1 MSDLFEIPETL
12 SPRLRWMQTHGVEV
26 HDSGVDHE
34 DGDECDITGNQCY
47 RYYATCG
54 EQSAGGH
61 TKDEAIFALAV
72 KLQLKL
78 WNES

>member
-1 MSDLFEIPETL
+1 MSELFDIPETL
-12 SPRLRWMQTHGVEV
+12 SPKLQWMRDHCIKV
-26 HDSGVDHE
+26 HDSGIDHD

-54 EQSAGGH
+54 EHESGGH
-61 TKDEAIFALAV
+61 TADDAIFAIAV
-72 KLQLKL
+72 KLQLRL